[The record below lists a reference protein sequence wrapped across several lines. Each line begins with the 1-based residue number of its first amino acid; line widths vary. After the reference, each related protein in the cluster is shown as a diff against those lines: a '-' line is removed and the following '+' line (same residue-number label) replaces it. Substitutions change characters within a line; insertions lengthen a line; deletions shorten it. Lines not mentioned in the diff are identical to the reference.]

1 MKRGLIGNSFIYLF
15 SNILNA
21 AIPFLLLPI
30 LTRMLDPEGYGMVT
44 MFTMT
49 VSILGAFVGLSVNGA
64 VSVKYFKLS
73 HNELSDYVTSAF
85 FVLIFSFLLVSLV
98 VLLFGDFI
106 SKYILLS
113 KEWILIALLASM
125 LTFVI
130 NIRLVLLQV
139 RQKAVKYGI
148 FQISYTL
155 TNVVLS
161 LCILYFYNSSWEG
174 RASGIFIASVMFSV
188 LSIFFLLKN
197 NDIGLS
203 IKPYYVKDIL
213 KFGIPLVPHAISA
226 IVLVMVD
233 RLIIASLLGEHAVG
247 IYTVGLQLAMGMAII
262 ADAFVKAYGPWVYK
276 LLSREDQQSRQIVIG
291 ATYVVFLMFAI
302 IVAPAYLILDLM
314 FEYLIGEEYHS
325 TMQFI
330 IWFLI
335 GNAFTGMYYAVAGFY
350 FYSQRT
356 GWLSLVSV
364 SSGIFSAVLTYF
376 LVKDYGL
383 LGGAISFSI
392 SNSFMFL
399 LALVLSPKA
408 IKLPWHSVQ
417 TSVVL
422 FIRELRGENI
432 SVDHQ

>member
-1 MKRGLIGNSFIYLF
+1 MKRGLVGNSFIYLF

-30 LTRMLDPEGYGMVT
+30 LTRILDPEGYGMVT

-49 VSILGAFVGLSVNGA
+49 VTILGAFVGLSVNGA

-73 HNELSDYVTSAF
+73 HKELSEYVTSAF
-85 FVLIFSFLLVSLV
+85 LVLISSFILISFV
-98 VLLFGDFI
+98 VLLLGDLV

-155 TNVVLS
+155 TNIILS
-161 LCILYFYNSSWEG
+161 LCILYYYNNSWEG
-174 RASGIFIASVMFSV
+174 RVSGIFIASVIFSV
-188 LSIFFLLKN
+188 ISVFFLLKN
-197 NDIGLS
+197 SDVGFN
-203 IKPYYVKDIL
+203 IKLCFVKDIL
-213 KFGIPLVPHAISA
+213 KFGIPLIPHAISA

-233 RLIIASLLGEHAVG
+233 RIIIATLLGDHAVG

-262 ADAFVKAYGPWVYK
+262 ADAFVKAYGPWIYK
-276 LLSREDQQSRQIVIG
+276 LLSREDKQSRQIVVG
-291 ATYVVFLMFAI
+291 ATYVVFLMFTI
-302 IVAPAYLILDLM
+302 IVIPAYLTLNLI

-350 FYSQRT
+350 FFSQRT

-383 LGGAISFSI
+383 LGGAVSFAI

-399 LALVLSPKA
+399 LALILSPKV
-408 IKLPWHSVQ
+408 IRLPWHSVQ

-432 SVDHQ
+432 SIDHQ